1 MDGVLVNSNP
11 FHKIALKQYCEQ
23 HGFHLTEKDL
33 LEKIYGRTNR
43 DWIRNVFGD
52 LSTEKI
58 KEHADRKE
66 ELYRLLY
73 KDAIKPVGGLLGFLD
88 LLRREKVPTAIA
100 TSAPK
105 ENVIFTLEQ
114 TKTANY
120 FQTILDE
127 SFVQRGKPDP
137 EIYRKTIAAL
147 GQLPQHCIVIE
158 DSLSGISAAQQAGCK
173 VIGITTTHTASEL
186 SHTDLIINNFHELAL
201 SDLYRLTA

>member
-1 MDGVLVNSNP
+1 MDGVLVDSNP

-73 KDAIKPVGGLLGFLD
+73 KDAIKPVGGLPGFLD

-137 EIYRKTIAAL
+137 EIYLKTIAAL

-158 DSLSGISAAQQAGCK
+158 DSLSGISAAQQSGCK
-173 VIGITTTHTASEL
+173 VIGMTTTHTASEL